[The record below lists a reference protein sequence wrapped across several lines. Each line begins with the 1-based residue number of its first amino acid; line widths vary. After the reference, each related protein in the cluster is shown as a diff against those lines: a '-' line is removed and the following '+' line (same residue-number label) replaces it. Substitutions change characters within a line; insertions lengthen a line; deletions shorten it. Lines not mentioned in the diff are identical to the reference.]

1 MHSGEGYIA
10 VDGNEVTEQTSP
22 AWLNGNTLV
31 LGAAS
36 VHPNVG
42 MHSVGPI
49 IVYSCACLL
58 RWV

>member
-1 MHSGEGYIA
+1 VRA
-10 VDGNEVTEQTSP
+10 QNGNEVTGQTSP

-31 LGAAS
+31 LGAAP

-42 MHSVGPI
+42 MHSVGRI
-49 IVYSCACLL
+49 TVYSCACLL